1 MAFHKDPLDRATE
14 LAESERAH
22 NEAEIR
28 RKAASMEQGAPGVC
42 AECGREMPRLVR
54 GLCCPCRDALG
65 VA

>member
-14 LAESERAH
+14 LAEEERAH
-22 NEAEIR
+22 NEAEVR
-28 RKAASMEQGAPGVC
+28 RQAAAFDPGAPGVC
-42 AECGREMPRLVR
+42 VECGQSMPRLVR